1 MISIYWA
8 YRATRQ
14 AVEEMEAT
22 NYLTLLS
29 GDLAT
34 KDSVVAI
41 AVVDDPDYD
50 FISWKLGLE
59 GVFFVREN
67 NIDMTYKLDKSKTA
81 FVLAG
86 TLRHVWGL
94 K

>member
-1 MISIYWA
+1 MG
-8 YRATRQ
+8 
-14 AVEEMEAT
+14 AT
-22 NYLTLLS
+22 NYLTLQS
-29 GDLAT
+29 GDLDT

-50 FISWKLGLE
+50 FISSKLGLE

-81 FVLAG
+81 FILAG
-86 TLRHVWGL
+86 TLRHMCGGL
-94 K
+94 NKKKIYIYF